1 MVGEPE
7 GLSLGSAD
15 GDGDGVKVPPGGVD
29 GELLGEKVEAGV
41 EQAAVTT
48 STTRKTGTRAK
59 RRIGL
64 VGVEADVGCLYR
76 WERAVTEQARLP
88 AQDLELG
95 SQAGSGV
102 GELEQMLLS

>member
-7 GLSLGSAD
+7 GFWLGSVD
-15 GDGDGVKVPPGGVD
+15 GEGVAVKVPPGAVD
-29 GELLGEKVEAGV
+29 GELLDEEVEAGV

-76 WERAVTEQARLP
+76 WERAVAEQA
-88 AQDLELG
+88 
-95 SQAGSGV
+95 
-102 GELEQMLLS
+102 